1 MDRRCIICRL
11 CHHCPVKYKSVWFVG
26 KQTGNANH
34 TFIEERQPVSEM
46 KSLPALNIVLLNDG

>member
-1 MDRRCIICRL
+1 
-11 CHHCPVKYKSVWFVG
+11 VKYKSVWFVG

-46 KSLPALNIVLLNDG
+46 KSLPVLNIVLLNDG